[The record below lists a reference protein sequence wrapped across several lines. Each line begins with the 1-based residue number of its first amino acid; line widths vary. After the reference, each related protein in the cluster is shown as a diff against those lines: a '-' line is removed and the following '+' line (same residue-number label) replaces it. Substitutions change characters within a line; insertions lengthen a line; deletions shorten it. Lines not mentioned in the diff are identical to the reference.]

1 MVLRLFA
8 PPGEGQHRL
17 VPRRPDPIGANATL
31 QYAVISSTVLAAAYT
46 SLASRFSQRVAPAHA
61 LSRTA
66 LFIRSSARFGAVVG
80 AAGAVANWYY
90 YSAFANVVVSQ
101 KLPKAKTWTLY
112 KWTKKPTV
120 EDGAL
125 VGAALG
131 LAVSIPTLFAR
142 RLPIPRWSQCFGLVN
157 TGACTG
163 ILGAHAYFQYTGD
176 RQKAYK
182 RLDRR
187 LRKRSLEF
195 WAIFW
200 DKELMA
206 RLDPLMQHY
215 VRHQGVWY
223 TQLLPDDVFQEAGE
237 LDRGRMKSKKPSEIG
252 QTLATQQ
259 PEPPFYTQPFDYA
272 EDLKRITVDSTLEG
286 IKEMEVQKKELLDE
300 AEYLLFFN
308 AQQKYDYCHHVGSMD
323 QDERRR
329 RLNEIL
335 LVDIAWN
342 RLRHAADTI
351 TLRLTQ
357 WRLSLQHKAAWEAS
371 NSGGDH
377 VDEWLP
383 MPDRIDF
390 VSHKPTLSVQ
400 EVAKMQG
407 EIDLEVRTFERL
419 YTDQRLPKERRE
431 QRRQD
436 AEDGRVI
443 LTAADHIL
451 FRLEEARNA
460 VERFEKNTGGKE
472 SDVAASQSAI
482 EPTPIGTTG
491 SRAKAAIPVM
501 KKFEKSQVNGGK
513 VMDPPDGRL
522 EPKQP

>member
-46 SLASRFSQRVAPAHA
+46 SLGSRFSQRATSAQA

-66 LFIRSSARFGAVVG
+66 LFIRSSARFGAAVG
-80 AAGAVANWYY
+80 AVGALANWYY

-101 KLPKAKTWTLY
+101 KLPNAKTWRLY
-112 KWTKKPTV
+112 KSTKKLTV

-163 ILGAHAYFQYTGD
+163 VLGAHAYFQYTGD
-176 RQKAYK
+176 RQRAYK

-187 LRKRSLEF
+187 LRRRSLEF

-215 VRHQGVWY
+215 VRHQGIWY

-237 LDRGRMKSKKPSEIG
+237 LDKGRIKSKRPGAIG

-272 EDLKRITVDSTLEG
+272 EDLKQITVDSTLEG
-286 IKEMEVQKKELLDE
+286 IKEMEAEKKELLDE
-300 AEYLLFFN
+300 ADYLLFFN
-308 AQQKYDYCHHVGSMD
+308 AQQKYDYCHHVGPMD

-342 RLRHAADTI
+342 RLRNAADAI

-357 WRLSLQHKAAWEAS
+357 WRISLQHKAAWEAS
-371 NSGGDH
+371 NSGDDH

-383 MPDRIDF
+383 KPDRIDF

-419 YTDQRLPKERRE
+419 CTDQILPKERRE

-443 LTAADHIL
+443 LRAADHVL
-451 FRLEEARNA
+451 FKLEKARNS
-460 VERFEKNTGGKE
+460 VESFEKNAGGRE
-472 SDVAASQSAI
+472 SDAAASPSAI
-482 EPTPIGTTG
+482 EPTATGTTG
-491 SRAKAAIPVM
+491 PMAEAAIQAM
-501 KKFEKSQVNGGK
+501 EKFEKSQVNGEQ
-513 VMDPPDGRL
+513 VTDPPDSRL
-522 EPKQP
+522 KPNQP